1 MHLSWISY
9 TEIKPNYSWA
19 PGMYVRQWIVTH
31 IVVYL
36 TVVDTIGNAPYNDEI
51 PVAEQSSSEKKEE
64 PSENNSK
71 QRTLFG

>member
-19 PGMYVRQWIVTH
+19 SGVYVRQWIVTH

-36 TVVDTIGNAPYNDEI
+36 TVIDTIGNAPYKVI
-51 PVAEQSSSEKKEE
+51 PVGI
-64 PSENNSK
+64 PSYD
-71 QRTLFG
+71 F